1 MSKAQI
7 KTFWENRNFLT
18 AVQEEVYNAI
28 QQIQPCTIGQVAE
41 QVPRKY
47 STVGGRVSEL
57 HGLGYIKIVD
67 EKVSLY
73 NGRKSSESVYMI
85 CTPEEV
91 RERQIMLFNGLNNII
106 HEYKIALVILGNKTP
121 YTSSLLSSEIDKHQ
135 SKLKKLRYKV
145 EV

>member
-18 AVQEEVYNAI
+18 AVQEEVYNTI
-28 QQIQPCTIGQVAE
+28 QQIQPCTIEQIAE

-47 STVGGRVSEL
+47 NTVGGRVSEL

-73 NGRKSSESVYMI
+73 NGRKTSESVYMI
-85 CTPEEV
+85 CTPDEV
-91 RERQIMLFNGLNNII
+91 RERQIMMFNGLNNII
-106 HEYKIALVILGNKTP
+106 HEHKIALAILGNKTP
-121 YTSSLLSSEIDKHQ
+121 YTSSLLNVEINKHQ
-135 SKLKKLRYKV
+135 SKLKKLRYKD